1 MNYNVHN
8 SASELI
14 KPDVCLITE
23 VLASVQFG
31 SSSFQAK
38 KRFIDNMF
46 ASLRTYRLLPEQ

>member
-1 MNYNVHN
+1 MNINVHN
-8 SASELI
+8 SAGELI

-38 KRFIDNMF
+38 KCFIDNMF
-46 ASLRTYRLLPEQ
+46 ASLKTHRLLPEQ